1 MDSRDYIAK
10 RAAKELK
17 AGDIVNLGI
26 GIPTRVVDFLSQD
39 TSVHLHSENGV
50 IGVGPTPSEDEVDP
64 DLVNAGKLPITVK
77 TGAAYFDSAASFSMI
92 RGGHIDVSILGVL
105 QVDER
110 GKIANWAIPGEN
122 ILGVGGAMDLLEG
135 SKRVIVTMQ
144 HLTRNAEIKI
154 VKELAYPQTS
164 ERRVDLIITEMA
176 VFEVR
181 DQALVLTEIAEGY
194 TLADVKKST
203 GASYEINLRE

>member
-17 AGDIVNLGI
+17 EGDVVNLGI
-26 GIPTRVVDFLSQD
+26 GIPTRVVDFLSD
-39 TSVHLHSENGV
+39 ETTVHLHSENGV
-50 IGVGPTPSEDEVDP
+50 LGVGPSPSEDEVDA

-77 TGAAYFDSAASFSMI
+77 KGAAYFDSAASFSMI

-144 HLTRNAEIKI
+144 HLTRNGEIKI

-164 ERRVDLIITEMA
+164 ERRVDVIITEMA
-176 VFEVR
+176 VFEVKDR
-181 DQALVLTEIAEGY
+181 GLVLREVAAGY
-194 TLADVKKST
+194 TLEEVKKST
-203 GASYEINLRE
+203 SASFEINLKE